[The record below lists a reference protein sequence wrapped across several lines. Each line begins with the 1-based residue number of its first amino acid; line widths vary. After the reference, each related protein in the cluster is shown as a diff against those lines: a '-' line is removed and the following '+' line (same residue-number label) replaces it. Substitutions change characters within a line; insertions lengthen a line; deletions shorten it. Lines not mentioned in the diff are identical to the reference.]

1 MTGISITFHQDERP
15 AAEASRYHD
24 IRSYRDP
31 IKDKKF
37 FEKTGHE
44 HILPQYTHLNRDLV
58 DINLDDFYDKVFTQP
73 LAEWNAKQKNKKQR
87 VGRGLA
93 LPAGVE
99 KSDAPAYAKAVR
111 VILYEKYKWIEPG
124 YDAISLLS
132 DPDVYDKYESLS
144 KAHPKAKKE
153 YWLSQ
158 LEVYETGKTAG
169 EMYLGEL
176 RAGVRDG
183 VKGAVRPSYGFI
195 LQYGSCDDPEYTEDR
210 SNLYW
215 QRGADM
221 LEEALERFK
230 HDNPNLRVIEA
241 TIHLDEAKKPPHMH
255 VEVIPI
261 VEQKRGRPLVA
272 SMTGA
277 LKAEGYERKDTSYD
291 AGIDAWSGW
300 IADQRSMMAEIAK
313 DHGLTPVKGKEG
325 AHEANSRLYRLG
337 RQIEEAA
344 QEYASVR
351 LLIDEATYELDSVG
365 HAKTQTEAERATAD
379 QQLAQSKAELARV
392 KQTIDDLH
400 KTEQTLRETVKDL
413 REQYQAELAKTT
425 GSEES
430 LKESAKALRDAVD
443 EVFSS
448 QTLAG
453 MGLDDITEGT
463 DKAADEDK
471 SLDDLV
477 AEATSRVD
485 HMLDLDVTDPFL
497 DKYIKVINR
506 QKKAEAEAKAAE
518 DKAEDEKARAD
529 SAFDVEYKAKKQKLD
544 KREKDLDKREKDLD
558 DREQKIAD
566 KKDKAHK
573 SALEAARLLRER
585 EKALDE
591 REKEIDQEIEAKAE
605 EKVKDK
611 LKDKIKQAVADFKYR
626 VHYGYAEKAY
636 DISHYKDMRYWRS
649 KTEAEQGE
657 YLEARDQYAQ
667 QCGIGL
673 ISYDDVD
680 KACLSRSP
688 VKKPYRRI
696 RCAVHG
702 LLKGIFGARDD
713 AKDAGIDI
721 SGILP
726 DGIEQ
731 DLKSVEQKTYSA
743 EKSIR

>member
-1 MTGISITFHQDERP
+1 MTDITITFHQDERP

-24 IRSYRDP
+24 IRAYRDP
-31 IKDKKF
+31 VKDKKY
-37 FEKTGHE
+37 FELAGHE
-44 HILPQYTHLNRDLV
+44 HILPQYTHLNRDLI
-58 DINLDDFYDKVFTQP
+58 DINLDDFYDHVYTQP
-73 LAEWNAKQKNKKQR
+73 LAEWNAKQKHKAKR
-87 VGRGLA
+87 VGKGLA

-132 DPDVYDKYESLS
+132 DPDVYDKYEALS
-144 KAHPKAKKE
+144 KAHPKAKKD

-158 LEVYETGKTAG
+158 LEVYTTAKTAG

-210 SNLYW
+210 SDPYW
-215 QRGADM
+215 ARGAAM

-255 VEVIPI
+255 VEVVPV
-261 VEQKRGRPLVA
+261 VEQKRGRPLVT

-277 LKAEGYERKDTSYD
+277 LKAEGYERKDKSFD

-337 RQIEEAA
+337 RQIEDAA

-379 QQLAQSKAELARV
+379 QQLADSKAELARV
-392 KQTIDDLH
+392 TQEIDDLH
-400 KTEQTLRETVKDL
+400 KTEKTLRETVKDL
-413 REQYQAELAKTT
+413 REQYRAELAKTN
-425 GSEES
+425 GAEES
-430 LKESAKALRDAVD
+430 LKKSAKALRDAVD

-529 SAFDVEYKAKKQKLD
+529 TAFDAEYKVKKQK
-544 KREKDLDKREKDLD
+544 LDKREKDLD

-566 KKDKAHK
+566 KNK

-585 EKALDE
+585 KKALDE
-591 REKEIDQEIEAKAE
+591 REEKIDQEIEDRAE
-605 EKVKDK
+605 EKAKTK
-611 LKDKIKQAVADFKYR
+611 LKDEIKQAVADFKYR
-626 VHYGYAEKAY
+626 VRFGYAEKAY
-636 DISHYKDMRYWRS
+636 DIYHYKDVRYWRS

-667 QCGIGL
+667 QSGIGL
-673 ISYDDVD
+673 ISYGDVD

-688 VKKPYRRI
+688 VKKPYRRV

-726 DGIEQ
+726 DGIEH
-731 DLKSVEQKTYSA
+731 DIETIEQKTYSA

>member
-1 MTGISITFHQDERP
+1 MTETTITFHQDERP

-24 IRSYRDP
+24 VRAYRDP
-31 IKDKKF
+31 VKDKKY
-37 FEKTGHE
+37 FEQTGHE

-58 DINLDDFYDKVFTQP
+58 AVDLDDYYDEVFTQP
-73 LAEWNAKQKNKKQR
+73 LAEWNAKQKHKAKR
-87 VGRGLA
+87 VGKGLA

-111 VILYEKYKWIEPG
+111 VILYEKYKLIEPG

-132 DPDVYDKYESLS
+132 DPDVYDKYEALS

-158 LEVYETGKTAG
+158 LEVYTTAKTAG

-195 LQYGSCDDPEYTEDR
+195 LQYGSCDDPTYTEDR
-210 SNLYW
+210 SDPYW

-230 HDNPNLRVIEA
+230 HDNPTLRVIEA
-241 TIHLDEAKKPPHMH
+241 TIHVDEAKKPPHMH
-255 VEVIPI
+255 VEVVPV
-261 VEQKRGRPLVA
+261 VEQKRGRPLVT

-277 LKAEGYERKDTSYD
+277 LKAEGYERKDKSFD
-291 AGIDAWSGW
+291 AGIDAWTRW
-300 IADQRSMMAEIAK
+300 ADDQRQAMAEIAK

-379 QQLAQSKAELARV
+379 QQLADSKAELARV
-392 KQTIDDLH
+392 TQEIDDLH
-400 KTEQTLRETVKDL
+400 KTEKTLRETVKDL
-413 REQYQAELAKTT
+413 REHYQAELAKTT
-425 GSEES
+425 GAEES

-453 MGLDDITEGT
+453 MGLDTITEGT

-477 AEATSRVD
+477 AEATSRVT
-485 HMLDLDVTDPFL
+485 HMLDLDITDPFL
-497 DKYIKVINR
+497 DKYIKVVNR

-544 KREKDLDKREKDLD
+544 KREKDLD
-558 DREQKIAD
+558 DREQKIAEE
-566 KKDKAHK
+566 KAKAHK

-585 EKALDE
+585 KKALDE
-591 REKEIDQEIEAKAE
+591 REEKIDQEIEAEAE
-605 EKVKDK
+605 EKAKTK
-611 LKDKIKQAVADFKYR
+611 LNDKIKQAISDFKYR
-626 VHYGYAEKAY
+626 VRYGYAEKAY
-636 DISHYKDMRYWRS
+636 DIYHYKDIRYWRS

-667 QCGIGL
+667 QVGISL
-673 ISYDDVD
+673 ISYGDVD
-680 KACLSRSP
+680 KACLSRNLT
-688 VKKPYRRI
+688 KKPYRRM
-696 RCAVHG
+696 RCVAHG
-702 LLKGIFGARDD
+702 LLKGIFGAK
-713 AKDAGIDI
+713 KDAEADGLDV

-726 DGIEQ
+726 GGFERDVEAI
-731 DLKSVEQKTYSA
+731 EQKTYSA
-743 EKSIR
+743 EKLIR